1 MAIKDI
7 LVYVDNDEL
16 CDERLDSAT
25 SLCKVYDAY
34 LSGVYVKQRIT
45 IPAYA
50 GVYMP
55 VEVYETNDKETT
67 KLLDEAKARFK
78 ARINTAGI
86 NGDLHD
92 FDGDVSYQLSL
103 NSRYADLLI
112 VPQRLSDNF
121 DLNPYFQVPD
131 ILLGAACPVLLL
143 PDSNPDTLPPE
154 RVMLAWDG
162 GRECAKALK
171 AALPMLSE
179 VKKIDV
185 VAISTEPGD
194 ATAIAQHID
203 RHGFETEVRVL
214 EGSHSEEGKILL
226 EQAQA
231 LDSQMIVMG
240 AYGHSRIRELM
251 LGGTTRYVLEHT
263 SLPVLFSH

>member
-1 MAIKDI
+1 MTIKDI

-25 SLCKVYDAY
+25 SLCKVYDAH

-78 ARINTAGI
+78 ARINAAGV
-86 NGDLHD
+86 NGDFHD

-112 VPQRLSDNF
+112 VPQRLSDKF

-143 PDSNPDTLPPE
+143 PDSNPGTLPPE

-171 AALPMLSE
+171 AAMPMLGE

-185 VAISTEPGD
+185 VAITTEP
-194 ATAIAQHID
+194 AETTAIAQHIN
-203 RHGFETEVRVL
+203 RHGMEAEVHL
-214 EGSHSEEGKILL
+214 LQGSHSEEGNLLL
-226 EQAQA
+226 EQAKS

-251 LGGTTRYVLEHT
+251 LGGTTRHVVEYT
-263 SLPVLFSH
+263 TLPILFSH

>member
-1 MAIKDI
+1 MPIKDI

-16 CDERLDSAT
+16 CEQRLDLAT
-25 SLCKVYDAY
+25 SLCKVYDAH

-55 VEVYETNDKETT
+55 VEVYETNDKETI
-67 KLLDEAKARFK
+67 KLLDAAKTDFMAK
-78 ARINTAGI
+78 TSAAGV
-86 NGDLHD
+86 NGDFRD

-103 NSRYADLLI
+103 TSRYADLLI
-112 VPQRLSDNF
+112 VPQRLPDKF
-121 DLNPYFQVPD
+121 ELNPYFQLPD

-143 PDSNPDTLPPE
+143 PDGNPGNLPPQ

-162 GRECAKALK
+162 GRECAKAFK
-171 AALPMLSE
+171 AAMPMLSE
-179 VKKIDV
+179 VEKIDV
-185 VAISTEPGD
+185 VAITTEQAE
-194 ATAIAQHID
+194 ATAIAQHIN
-203 RHGFETEVRVL
+203 RHGFAAEVHLL

-226 EQAQA
+226 EQAEA

-251 LGGTTRYVLEHT
+251 LGGTTRHVLEHT